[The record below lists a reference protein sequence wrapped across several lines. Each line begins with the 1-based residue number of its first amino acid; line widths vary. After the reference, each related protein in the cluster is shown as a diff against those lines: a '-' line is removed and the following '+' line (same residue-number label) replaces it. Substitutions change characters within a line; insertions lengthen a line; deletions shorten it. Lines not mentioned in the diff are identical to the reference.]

1 MATGW
6 DGKMDFEREWN
17 VDAAADRQQA
27 PEPELA
33 ALAARVKGHPIQPG
47 SMRTVTP
54 GPDGTVVLPAGTD
67 INHIEVDGRNLVVT
81 LPDGTQMVILDG
93 AVVVPR
99 IVVGDVEIPPV
110 NLAALLI
117 GEEPQPAAGP
127 ARSSGGNFLAA
138 DGDVGDL
145 HGLGDLLPPTELSFS
160 QPEEREILPIAP
172 NDAPAV
178 TIVTPNQPAGAIS
191 ATAGVSEA
199 GLPARGEEP
208 AGTAAASDS
217 ERTSGTIQITAND
230 GLAGVTI
237 NGTLISTVGQAVMT
251 PLGVLTI
258 TSIAPDAIG
267 YSYVLSDNVVGT
279 PPAEVLTV
287 VVTDSD
293 GDQATATLTISIADD
308 APQAHNDTDLVAAG
322 TYGPET
328 GNVVTGAGTTSGAA
342 GADVSGAD
350 GFASSGA
357 VVGVAA
363 GANGAALDNANTVG
377 HAIQGLYGV
386 LTLNGDGS
394 YSYVR
399 SAGTPGGVSDN
410 FTYTVRDG
418 DGDLSSATLTINI
431 GDSGAVITSI
441 PTSGAGTVVD
451 EAGLGIENRPG
462 ESPGSDAPATI
473 ETTNGTITYVAPDM
487 PATVTINGV
496 TVTAVGQQIAGASG
510 TLIITGIAPGSINYS
525 YTVNDNTSGDD
536 VTDKFTVVVT
546 DVDGDASA
554 PGTLVI
560 TIKDDVPTAHDDAG
574 TQTAENATIVINAF
588 TNDVFGADGVD
599 IHNATTPKVTIVSGP
614 ALGGVSYDPVTGLFT
629 FTPAAGQEGTASFI
643 YQIEDGDGDTSQATV
658 TVTLLP
664 DSTPTILIAES
675 SDTLVDEAA
684 LNPNGSNAA
693 STAETATG
701 VLVITT
707 GNDTVGTLFVNNVDV
722 TNGGTVKGAF
732 GTLTITGSPA
742 AGYAYSYTLE
752 TNSSGNGTHDD
763 FAITVTDSDGDPAAT
778 TLTIAII
785 DDKPQALPD
794 TDTVAAGSFAAET
807 GNVITGA
814 DTTSGTAGADVL
826 GADGA
831 GAHVSFGGSIVGGVF
846 VPGSGQGVPSGASA
860 VIHGQYGDL
869 TLFSNGDYSYTRFT
883 DTPGGVEDKFVYVLA
898 DNDGSTSPATLTIS
912 IGDSTPTVSSP
923 AAGGDTTTVYEA
935 GLPARPGESEGSGE
949 QTAPGPNGDPR
960 EAVSGTVNFHSAD
973 GIQSL
978 TVGGV
983 TLNPSL
989 FPQTVVDNGT
999 GTLVIAGGS
1008 YDDLTGDGSFTYTY
1022 TLKDNTTG
1030 DGTSVSFDIVLT
1042 DQDGDP
1048 ASSSLTIAIVDDVP
1062 HAIDDAG
1069 GVVTEDGAVGMLSG
1083 NVLTNDVQ
1091 GADSPSSF
1099 VGWGADTAAIAELN
1113 TYGTLTQNSDGTWS
1127 YVLDNSRAATQALG
1141 ASFSKDFTL
1150 NYTMQDAD
1158 GDPSSAKLVITV
1170 HGSADD
1176 ATVTTAAPTGPDNT
1190 VYEAGLPTGSL
1201 HDGSHATTGSFTV
1214 TATDGIANIV
1224 VGGTTFTLA
1233 QMQAFGTTNGVVNT
1247 GEGTLRLTGFNSAT
1261 GVVNYSYT
1269 LAATIDNDSYAGA
1282 TPTAFD
1288 NTVLLTV
1295 NSVAGSIGSDELVV
1309 RIVDDSPHAVDDA
1322 GGTVTEDGAGSL
1334 SGNVLTNDVAGA
1346 DQPKS
1351 FVAWSATDIAAVAAL
1366 NTYGTL
1372 TQNANGTWS
1381 YVLDNSRAATQALGS
1396 AFNQDF
1402 TLNYT
1407 MQDADGD
1414 PSSAKLV
1421 ITVKGA
1427 ADSATV
1433 TTAAATG
1440 PDSTVYEAGL
1450 PTGSLHNGSH
1460 VAVGTFTATAT
1471 DGIANIVVGGT
1482 TFTLAQMQAFGTTN
1496 GVVNTGEGTL
1506 RLTGYNAGTG
1516 AVSYSYT
1523 LNATIDND
1531 SYAGATPANF
1541 DDSVALVVNGIGGTT
1556 ASDTLVVRI
1565 VDDVPTLGTVQNQQT
1580 DNNVATAPAIGTLHY
1595 VSGADGTGSIVI
1607 SANTSSI
1614 TVGGQAVVTS
1624 QNGNVL
1630 TGYVDADHS
1639 GGFNAGDTTVFT
1651 LTVNP
1656 SAGTSGQ
1663 YVFDLVTK
1671 LDPTVTDVPIGQ
1683 GSAFGAGPSNEI
1695 VVTDKTTSQQ
1705 LVYVTGWAPTGGFT
1719 PAEIAAWEATGA
1731 VTATQTNNVNG
1742 STQGWGLAN
1751 NNFDAGEFLRF
1762 DFGPLADYDGAGGYT
1777 PPNTYNIVNA
1787 SYATFSFFNFG
1798 ANEQIIF
1805 VAHYTDGTRQVF
1817 EINGPDED
1825 NQQKISAPAG
1835 ALIDWIDVYQS
1846 SGEMKLNLTNVGV
1859 ASSSIDK
1866 TIPFTLQFT
1875 DNDGDTTATQNFSV
1889 HVKDGLTPAT
1899 PAAPIAIDLDG
1910 DGLEFLSLAAGV
1922 SHDYGTGAVNTAWV
1936 SANDGLLV
1944 HTVGGAYDTVFSDDA
1959 PGATSDLEGLR
1970 LAYDSNGDGVFDAK
1984 DAAFAEFGVWQDV
1997 NGNGHVDAGEVKTL
2011 TAAGI
2016 AVIDL
2021 TSDGKSYVAANGD
2034 VTVLGEA
2041 SFMRTDGSK
2050 GTIGDAVFTTAP
2062 KGSELRSDSTTSS
2075 GINQAL
2081 VAASLVAVVGAAETQ
2096 DEKQPSPTSTETTP
2110 VVPEETA
2117 PVSAT
2122 TSEPVTSDE
2131 TKILSEASNDKSAR
2145 SAEQPVQQASH
2156 GSDEPA
2162 PDHAALADH
2171 GASSV
2176 PAPTATA
2183 QADQPT
2189 LGDHQTL
2196 LAQSISLPSFEGNAA
2211 AALAAAQASANANPA
2226 AAEVVRE
2233 ALGAHDAP
2241 HIDTLLAA
2249 LPGGEHP
2256 VVPVLFNPVAAE
2268 PVDLGHMA
2276 AAAAV
2281 FEAAIAA
2288 HEAMAVAHG

>member
-1 MATGW
+1 VLGA
-6 DGKMDFEREWN
+6 DGAGAHVSFGGSI
-17 VDAAADRQQA
+17 VGG
-27 PEPELA
+27 
-33 ALAARVKGHPIQPG
+33 VFVPG
-47 SMRTVTP
+47 SGQGVPAGSSAVIHGQYGDLTLFSNGDYNYTRFTETPGGVEDKFVYVLADSDGSTSPATLTISIGDSTPTVTP
-54 GPDGTVVLPAGTD
+54 PVAGGDTTTVY
-67 INHIEVDGRNLVVT
+67 
-81 LPDGTQMVILDG
+81 
-93 AVVVPR
+93 
-99 IVVGDVEIPPV
+99 
-110 NLAALLI
+110 
-117 GEEPQPAAGP
+117 
-127 ARSSGGNFLAA
+127 
-138 DGDVGDL
+138 
-145 HGLGDLLPPTELSFS
+145 
-160 QPEEREILPIAP
+160 
-172 NDAPAV
+172 
-178 TIVTPNQPAGAIS
+178 
-191 ATAGVSEA
+191 EA
-199 GLPARGEEP
+199 GLPARPGESE
-208 AGTAAASDS
+208 GSGEQAA
-217 ERTSGTIQITAND
+217 
-230 GLAGVTI
+230 
-237 NGTLISTVGQAVMT
+237 
-251 PLGVLTI
+251 P
-258 TSIAPDAIG
+258 
-267 YSYVLSDNVVGT
+267 
-279 PPAEVLTV
+279 
-287 VVTDSD
+287 
-293 GDQATATLTISIADD
+293 
-308 APQAHNDTDLVAAG
+308 
-322 TYGPET
+322 
-328 GNVVTGAGTTSGAA
+328 
-342 GADVSGAD
+342 
-350 GFASSGA
+350 
-357 VVGVAA
+357 
-363 GANGAALDNANTVG
+363 GANGDPREAVSGTVNFHSADGIQSLTVGGMALDPSLFP
-377 HAIQGLYGV
+377 Q
-386 LTLNGDGS
+386 
-394 YSYVR
+394 
-399 SAGTPGGVSDN
+399 
-410 FTYTVRDG
+410 
-418 DGDLSSATLTINI
+418 
-431 GDSGAVITSI
+431 
-441 PTSGAGTVVD
+441 TVVD
-451 EAGLGIENRPG
+451 N
-462 ESPGSDAPATI
+462 AT
-473 ETTNGTITYVAPDM
+473 
-487 PATVTINGV
+487 
-496 TVTAVGQQIAGASG
+496 
-510 TLIITGIAPGSINYS
+510 
-525 YTVNDNTSGDD
+525 
-536 VTDKFTVVVT
+536 
-546 DVDGDASA
+546 
-554 PGTLVI
+554 GTLVI
-560 TIKDDVPTAHDDAG
+560 T
-574 TQTAENATIVINAF
+574 
-588 TNDVFGADGVD
+588 
-599 IHNATTPKVTIVSGP
+599 
-614 ALGGVSYDPVTGLFT
+614 GGSYDDLT
-629 FTPAAGQEGTASFI
+629 
-643 YQIEDGDGDTSQATV
+643 GDGSFTYTY
-658 TVTLLP
+658 TLK
-664 DSTPTILIAES
+664 D
-675 SDTLVDEAA
+675 
-684 LNPNGSNAA
+684 N
-693 STAETATG
+693 
-701 VLVITT
+701 TT
-707 GNDTVGTLFVNNVDV
+707 GNANTSVSFDIV
-722 TNGGTVKGAF
+722 
-732 GTLTITGSPA
+732 LTD
-742 AGYAYSYTLE
+742 E
-752 TNSSGNGTHDD
+752 
-763 FAITVTDSDGDPAAT
+763 DGDPASSN
-778 TLTIAII
+778 LTIAII
-785 DDKPQALPD
+785 DDKPHALAD
-794 TDTVAAGSFAAET
+794 SDTVAAGSFTAEA
-807 GNVITGA
+807 GNVITGLG
-814 DTTSGTAGADVL
+814 TTSGAVGTDVL
-826 GADGA
+826 GADSV

-883 DTPGGVEDKFVYVLA
+883 ETPGGVEDKFLYVLA
-898 DNDGSTSPATLTIS
+898 DGDGSTSPTTLTIS
-912 IGDSTPTVSSP
+912 IEDSKPTLTTP
-923 AAGGDTTTVYEA
+923 AAGGETTTVYEA

-949 QTAPGPNGDPR
+949 QAAPGANGDPR

-978 TVGGV
+978 TVSGV
-983 TLNPSL
+983 TLDPSL

-999 GTLVIAGGS
+999 GTLVITGGS

-1022 TLKDNTTG
+1022 TLKDNTSG

-1042 DQDGDP
+1042 DKDGDP

-1069 GVVTEDGAVGMLSG
+1069 GIVTEDGAVSMLSG
-1083 NVLTNDVQ
+1083 NVLTNDVL

-1113 TYGTLTQNSDGTWS
+1113 SYGTLTQNSDGTWS
-1127 YVLDNSRAATQALG
+1127 YVLDSGRAATQALG

-1150 NYTMQDAD
+1150 SYTMQDAD

-1176 ATVTTAAPTGPDNT
+1176 ATVTTAAPTGPDST
-1190 VYEAGLPTGSL
+1190 VYEAGLPTGSA
-1201 HDGSHATTGSFTV
+1201 HDGSDVTTGSFTV

-1247 GEGTLRLTGFNSAT
+1247 GEGTLRLTGYNSAT
-1261 GVVNYSYT
+1261 GAVSYSYT
-1269 LAATIDNDSYAGA
+1269 LTATIDNDSYAGA
-1282 TPTAFD
+1282 TPTALD
-1288 NTVLLTV
+1288 DTVLLTV
-1295 NSVAGSIGSDELVV
+1295 NSVGGSTGSDELVV
-1309 RIVDDSPHAVDDA
+1309 RIVDDAPQAVDDT
-1322 GGTVTEDGAGSL
+1322 GGTVTEDGASSL

-1351 FVAWSATDIAAVAAL
+1351 FVSWSATDTAAVAAL
-1366 NTYGTL
+1366 NSYGTL
-1372 TQNANGTWS
+1372 TQNANGTWT

-1396 AFNQDF
+1396 AFSQDF

-1450 PTGSLHNGSH
+1450 PTGSAHDGSH
-1460 VAVGTFTATAT
+1460 ITTGSFTVTAT

-1531 SYAGATPANF
+1531 SYAGATPAAFDDSVALVVNGIGGTTASDTLVVRIVDDAPQAVDDTGGTVTEDGASSLSGNVLTNDVAGADQPKSFVSWSATDTAAVAALNSYGTLTQNANGTWTYVLDNSRAATQALGSAFSQDFTLNYTMQDADGDPSSAKLVITVKGAADSATVTTAAATGPDNTVYEAGLPTGSADDGSHVTTGSFTVTATDGIANIVVGGTTFTLAQMQAFGTTNGVVNTGEGTLRLTGYNAGTGAVSYSYTLTATIDNDSYAGASPTNF

-1565 VDDVPTLGTVQNQQT
+1565 VDDMPQAVDDTGGTVTEDGASSLSGNVLTNDVAGADQPKSFVSWSATDTAAVAALNSYGTLTQNSDGTWTYVLDNSREATQALGSAFSQDFTLNYTMQDADGDPSSAKLVITVKGAADSATVTTAAATGPDNTVYEAGLPTGSAHDGSHITTGSFTVTATDGIANIVVGGTTFTLAQMQAFGTTNGVLNTGEGTLRLTGYNAGTGAVSYSYTLNATIDNDSYAGATPAAFDDNVALVVNGIGGTTASDTLVVRIVDDMPTLGTVQNQQT

-1595 VSGADGTGSIVI
+1595 VPGADSTGSMVI
-1607 SANTSSI
+1607 TANTSSI
-1614 TVGGQAVVTS
+1614 TVGGQAVATS
-1624 QNGNVL
+1624 QSGNVL

-1656 SAGTSGQ
+1656 NAGTSGQ

-1683 GSAFGAGPSNEI
+1683 GSAFGSGPSNEI
-1695 VVTDKTTSQQ
+1695 VVTDKVTSQQ
-1705 LVYVTGWAPTGGFT
+1705 LVYVTGWAPTDGFT

-1742 STQGWGLAN
+1742 STQGWGLGN

-1805 VAHYTDGTRQVF
+1805 VAHYTDGTRQVI
-1817 EINGPDED
+1817 EINGPDAD

-1899 PAAPIAIDLDG
+1899 PAAPIAIDLDD
-1910 DGLEFLSLAAGV
+1910 DGLEFLPLAAGV
-1922 SHDYGTGAVNTAWV
+1922 SHDYGAGAVNTAWV
-1936 SANDGLLV
+1936 SADDGLLV
-1944 HTVGGAYDTVFSDDA
+1944 HNIGAAYDIVFSDDA
-1959 PGATSDLEGLR
+1959 PGAGSDLEGLR

-2011 TAAGI
+2011 TAVGI
-2016 AVIDL
+2016 AAIDL
-2021 TSDGKSYVAANGD
+2021 NSDGKSYAAANGD

-2041 SFMRTDGSK
+2041 SFVRTDGSK

-2062 KGSELRSDSTTSS
+2062 KDSELRTDSTTAS
-2075 GINQAL
+2075 GFNQAL
-2081 VAASLVAVVGAAETQ
+2081 VAASLVAAVGAAEPQ
-2096 DEKQPSPTSTETTP
+2096 EEKQPNPTSPETTTE
-2110 VVPEETA
+2110 VREETA
-2117 PVSAT
+2117 TASTAM
-2122 TSEPVTSDE
+2122 SEPVISDE
-2131 TKILSEASNDKSAR
+2131 AKALSEASDDKSAH

-2156 GSDEPA
+2156 GSEEPA
-2162 PDHAALADH
+2162 PDHAALANH
-2171 GASSV
+2171 GASSA
-2176 PAPTATA
+2176 PASADTV
-2183 QADQPT
+2183 QADQPV

-2196 LAQSISLPSFEGNAA
+2196 LAQSISLPSFDGNAA
-2211 AALAAAQASANANPA
+2211 AALAAAQAITTADST
-2226 AAEVVRE
+2226 AAEVVKE
-2233 ALGAHDAP
+2233 ALGNHDAP

-2249 LPGGEHP
+2249 LPGGEHQ
-2256 VVPVLFNPVAAE
+2256 VVPVLFTPVPAE
-2268 PVDLGHMA
+2268 LVDLGHMA